1 MRRRQVEQTQEEE
14 RERSTKERRA
24 RVKIFNA
31 TSPPPS
37 LPRLLADNYT
47 SRSYKELGRSK
58 LKASKISFP
67 SPTGGGEREVKL
79 AFQNQKMHDFRQ
91 DVQQSETVD
100 EGRSGERK
108 RGRRGWSAIT
118 ERLPA
123 AAARL
128 IEHCNSTRIF
138 ILLSLIFFF
147 SFFRDFP

>member
-1 MRRRQVEQTQEEE
+1 
-14 RERSTKERRA
+14 
-24 RVKIFNA
+24 
-31 TSPPPS
+31 
-37 LPRLLADNYT
+37 
-47 SRSYKELGRSK
+47 
-58 LKASKISFP
+58 
-67 SPTGGGEREVKL
+67 
-79 AFQNQKMHDFRQ
+79 MHDFRQ

-108 RGRRGWSAIT
+108 RGERGWSAIT

-147 SFFRDFP
+147 PFSVIFRDINFSRLNDSKGLTF